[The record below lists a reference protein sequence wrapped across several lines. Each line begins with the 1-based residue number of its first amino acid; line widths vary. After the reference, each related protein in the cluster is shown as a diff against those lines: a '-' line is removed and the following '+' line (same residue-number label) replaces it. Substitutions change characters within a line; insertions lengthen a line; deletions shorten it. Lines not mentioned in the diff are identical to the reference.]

1 MKRIAIIIAMLC
13 LVLPVAAKQKAEIK
27 SQWRGARVAY
37 LGDSIT
43 DKRQVEKGQNETYW
57 SYLEGILGTISY
69 VYGISGHQWSQ
80 IPGQTEKLIAEHGQ
94 EVDAIM
100 IFVGTNDYNANIP
113 LGEWYT
119 EEIVEVEVTGPKGS
133 KSGVVA
139 ERKKRT
145 LAMDNN
151 TLRGRINI
159 AMSQLKREYPTKQI
173 ILLTPIHRGTALLS
187 DRNIQPDE
195 LYANG
200 VGEYIDAYVEVSGP
214 KGAKSAVVA
223 ERKKRTLVMD
233 KNTLRGRINIA
244 MSQLKHEY
252 PTKQIILLTPIHR
265 GLALLSDRNAQPD
278 ELHANGVGEYIDAYV
293 DVVKEAGNVW
303 AVPVIDLNSIC
314 GLYPLEET
322 NGLYWRL
329 PSLEKS
335 KKSGKNRFDRLHP
348 NSAGHLR
355 MARVLAYQLLGYPA
369 KLD

>member
-27 SQWRGARVAY
+27 SQWRGVRVAY

-94 EVDAIM
+94 DVDVIM
-100 IFVGTNDYNANIP
+100 IFVGTNDYNANVP
-113 LGEWYT
+113 LGEWFT
-119 EEIVEVEVTGPKGS
+119 EE
-133 KSGVVA
+133 VV
-139 ERKKRT
+139 
-145 LAMDNN
+145 D
-151 TLRGRINI
+151 
-159 AMSQLKREYPTKQI
+159 
-173 ILLTPIHRGTALLS
+173 
-187 DRNIQPDE
+187 
-195 LYANG
+195 
-200 VGEYIDAYVEVSGP
+200 VEVSGP

-369 KLD
+369 KFD

>member
-43 DKRQVEKGQNETYW
+43 DKRQVESGQNETYW
-57 SYLEGILGTISY
+57 SYLEGILGTESY

-80 IPGQTEKLIAEHGQ
+80 IPGQTDKLIAEHGQ
-94 EVDAIM
+94 DVDVIM
-100 IFVGTNDYNANIP
+100 IFVGTNDYNANVP
-113 LGEWYT
+113 LGEWFT
-119 EEIVEVEVTGPKGS
+119 EE
-133 KSGVVA
+133 VV
-139 ERKKRT
+139 
-145 LAMDNN
+145 N
-151 TLRGRINI
+151 
-159 AMSQLKREYPTKQI
+159 
-173 ILLTPIHRGTALLS
+173 
-187 DRNIQPDE
+187 
-195 LYANG
+195 
-200 VGEYIDAYVEVSGP
+200 VEVSGP
-214 KGAKSAVVA
+214 KGAKSPVMA
-223 ERKKRTLVMD
+223 ERKKRTIVMD

-244 MSQLKHEY
+244 MSQLKNEY

-278 ELHANGVGEYIDAYV
+278 ELHANRVGEYIDAYV

-314 GLYPLEET
+314 GLYPLAES
-322 NGLYWRL
+322 NGLYWRR

>member
-1 MKRIAIIIAMLC
+1 MKRLAIVIAMLC
-13 LVLPVAAKQKAEIK
+13 LVLPVAAKPKAEIK

-57 SYLEGILGTISY
+57 SYLEGILGIESF
-69 VYGISGHQWSQ
+69 VYGISGHQWHQ
-80 IPGQTEKLIAEHGQ
+80 IPGQTDKLIKEHGQ

-100 IFVGTNDYNANIP
+100 IFVGTNDYNASVP
-113 LGEWYT
+113 LGEWYS
-119 EEIVEVEVTGPKGS
+119 EEIVEVEVSGPKGS
-133 KSGVVA
+133 KSGVMA

-145 LAMDNN
+145 ILMDKK

-173 ILLTPIHRGTALLS
+173 ILLTPIHRGLALLS
-187 DRNIQPDE
+187 DRNI
-195 LYANG
+195 
-200 VGEYIDAYVEVSGP
+200 
-214 KGAKSAVVA
+214 
-223 ERKKRTLVMD
+223 
-233 KNTLRGRINIA
+233 
-244 MSQLKHEY
+244 
-252 PTKQIILLTPIHR
+252 
-265 GLALLSDRNAQPD
+265 QPD

-322 NGLYWRL
+322 NALYWRK

-335 KKSGKNRFDRLHP
+335 KKSGKNRLDRLHP

-355 MARVLAYQLLGYPA
+355 MARALAYQLLGYPA

>member
-1 MKRIAIIIAMLC
+1 MKRLAIIIAILC
-13 LVLPVAAKQKAEIK
+13 LALPVVAKPKAEIK

-43 DKRQVEKGQNETYW
+43 DKRQVEKGLNDTYW
-57 SYLEGILGTISY
+57 VYLEKLLGTESL
-69 VYGISGHQWSQ
+69 VYGISGHQWSH
-80 IPGQTEKLIAEHGQ
+80 IPGQTDKLLNDHAQ
-94 EVDAIM
+94 NVDAIM
-100 IFVGTNDYNANIP
+100 IFVGTNDYNANGP

-119 EEIVEVEVTGPKGS
+119 EEVVNVEVSGPKGA
-133 KSGVVA
+133 KSGVMA

-145 LAMDNN
+145 LVMDKK

-173 ILLTPIHRGTALLS
+173 II
-187 DRNIQPDE
+187 
-195 LYANG
+195 
-200 VGEYIDAYVEVSGP
+200 
-214 KGAKSAVVA
+214 
-223 ERKKRTLVMD
+223 
-233 KNTLRGRINIA
+233 
-244 MSQLKHEY
+244 
-252 PTKQIILLTPIHR
+252 LTPIHR

-293 DVVKEAGNVW
+293 DVVKEIGNVW

-314 GLYPLEET
+314 GLYPLEEN
-322 NGLYWRL
+322 NGLYWRK
-329 PSLEKS
+329 PSIEKNA
-335 KKSGKNRFDRLHP
+335 KSGRNRIDRLHP

>member
-27 SQWRGARVAY
+27 SQWRGVRVAY

-57 SYLEGILGTISY
+57 SYLEGILGTESY

-94 EVDAIM
+94 DVDVIM
-100 IFVGTNDYNANIP
+100 IFVGTNDYNANVP
-113 LGEWYT
+113 LGEWFT
-119 EEIVEVEVTGPKGS
+119 EE
-133 KSGVVA
+133 VV
-139 ERKKRT
+139 
-145 LAMDNN
+145 D
-151 TLRGRINI
+151 
-159 AMSQLKREYPTKQI
+159 
-173 ILLTPIHRGTALLS
+173 
-187 DRNIQPDE
+187 
-195 LYANG
+195 
-200 VGEYIDAYVEVSGP
+200 VEVSGP

-223 ERKKRTLVMD
+223 QRKKRTLVMD

-355 MARVLAYQLLGYPA
+355 MAQALAYQLLGYPA
-369 KLD
+369 KFD